1 MAPSAVVFD
10 FDGLILDTETPEYV
24 SVSKVFAEHGVDL
37 PLDEWVQIVGST
49 DHPHW
54 LDWLAGLTELQDER
68 EAIRLRRL
76 AHHHDLIAVEELR
89 PGVLD
94 RLEEADAL
102 GIPVAV
108 ASSSSVEWVQGH
120 LERLGLVDRFVC
132 LRGRDHVEPGRTKPH
147 PDLFIAAVEAL
158 GVDAHPA
165 EAPAGAAAPTVRGSA
180 RPRPTDHRRRN
191 VVAFEDS
198 PNGVRAA
205 KAAGLYAVAVPN
217 GITAGG
223 DFSAADL
230 VVPSLR
236 HVSLVDLPLA

>member
-1 MAPSAVVFD
+1 MDGRYRRADPVRPLRVAAANIAAMAPSAVIFD

-54 LDWLAGLTELQDER
+54 LDWLADLTELRDER

-76 AHHHDLIAVEELR
+76 AHHHELISVEEIR

-94 RLEEADAL
+94 RLEEAEAL

-108 ASSSSVEWVQGH
+108 ASSSSLDWVQGH
-120 LERLGLVDRFVC
+120 LERLGVVDRFVC
-132 LRGRDHVEPGRTKPH
+132 LRCRDHVGAGRTKPH
-147 PDLFIAAVEAL
+147 PDLFAQAVDAL
-158 GVDAHPA
+158 GADPSRA
-165 EAPAGAAAPTVRGSA
+165 
-180 RPRPTDHRRRN
+180 
-191 VVAFEDS
+191 VAFEDS

-205 KAAGLYAVAVPN
+205 KAAGMYAVAVPN

-223 DFSAADL
+223 DFSPADL

-236 HVSLVDLPLA
+236 HVALADLPPT